1 MENIDLSVII
11 PVYNTEN
18 YFRKCIDSVI
28 LAIKKA
34 NINAEIIVI
43 NDGSTGNIEEIMQD
57 YLYNYSELITFISQA
72 NRGRGATRNLGL
84 SKANGKYISFIDSD
98 DYIDENMYL
107 NMFAKINDE
116 QAEIVICDFENVDY
130 NNIKNNYRVEAKNMN
145 IKDDKWGCFD
155 EMILPSCC
163 NKLIKKELFDNITF
177 PEHINYED
185 LATIPVV
192 VLKAKRVVYIPEIL
206 YKYVQNEN
214 SVMHENFGL
223 QQLNLI
229 NALEIVCNRIECIDI
244 KESEKNDAKYMVYTR
259 RFYEELLEK
268 IVLSNKKKELIR
280 AFCDRVKT
288 IEETMYN
295 NKNLQNLIL
304 KQNKKISSKLLHNAI
319 KHNLYKFLNL
329 FLSKRLYYS
338 FFAIKYTNISEK
350 RS

>member
-1 MENIDLSVII
+1 M
-11 PVYNTEN
+11 
-18 YFRKCIDSVI
+18 
-28 LAIKKA
+28 
-34 NINAEIIVI
+34 
-43 NDGSTGNIEEIMQD
+43 
-57 YLYNYSELITFISQA
+57 
-72 NRGRGATRNLGL
+72 

-98 DYIDENMYL
+98 DYVDVNMYSK
-107 NMFAKINDE
+107 MFEKINEE

-145 IKDDKWGCFD
+145 IADDKWGCYD

-163 NKLIKKELFDNITF
+163 NKLIKKELFNNITF

-229 NALEIVCNRIECIDI
+229 NALEIVCNRIDNLNISEPDTI
-244 KESEKNDAKYMVYTR
+244 KAQYMIYTR

-268 IVLSNKKKELIR
+268 IMLSSRKKELIR
-280 AFCDRVKT
+280 EFCNRIKI
-288 IEETMYN
+288 IENKLYN
-295 NKNLQNLIL
+295 NKYFK
-304 KQNKKISSKLLHNAI
+304 KQISSQGLKKKFGNKLLHNAI
-319 KHNLYKFLNL
+319 QKNHYSI
-329 FLSKRLYYS
+329 LSIYLTKRLYYNL
-338 FFAIKYTNISEK
+338 FAIRYTNVSIT
-350 RS
+350 